1 MVNVQ
6 ICEIAY
12 RSRSVKVICL
22 SKRTDYPKARQ
33 PRREKRGQDRQQM
46 VPGFVQLGVI
56 AVLLQLLGIGGFYG
70 YLRYRHPVTTAATRR
85 RVVRILGGSAA
96 LTALGQL
103 VALSAIGS
111 LRVAPLLSLRQAM
124 IVQDAGLL
132 VAVVGYGGVVAGFVI
147 QSRG

>member
-1 MVNVQ
+1 
-6 ICEIAY
+6 
-12 RSRSVKVICL
+12 
-22 SKRTDYPKARQ
+22 
-33 PRREKRGQDRQQM
+33 M

-56 AVLLQLLGIGGFYG
+56 AVLFQLLGIGGFYG
-70 YLRYRHPVTTAATRR
+70 YLRYRHPVETTGTRR
-85 RVVRILGGSAA
+85 RVVRILGGGAA

-103 VALSAIGS
+103 VALSATGS